1 MSRPGKASR
10 RTGSWPGWPPSTGR
24 VEELTPARVPARSLV
39 LALALVALVLASC
52 GVRSQSSPTRLDRE
66 SAPADL
72 MERPTTTTAAQD
84 GSRLVPVYLVAK
96 SGLVLVR
103 RPVEATPTPER
114 RLAALLEGPTPPER
128 TLGLTTA
135 IPRGGDVTARRR
147 DRSTVEV
154 RLDPAFGEG
163 AIPDQA
169 TAFAQVVYTLTADG
183 QVRRVVFLLDGE
195 PVAIPRPDGSLTS
208 GAVTRS
214 DFAGL
219 APD

>member
-128 TLGLTTA
+128 ALGLTTA